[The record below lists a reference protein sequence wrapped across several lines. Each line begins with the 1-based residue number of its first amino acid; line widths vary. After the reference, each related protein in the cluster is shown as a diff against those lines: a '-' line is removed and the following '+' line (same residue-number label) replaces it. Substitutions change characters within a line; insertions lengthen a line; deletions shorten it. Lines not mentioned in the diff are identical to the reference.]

1 MYILLGHTVFT
12 KNVFICSKNYIPC
25 FANFFYYCDLFLW
38 IEEMNSPS
46 QHVEE
51 RFLMHQIYDETRF
64 VLYFLRYFYLPY
76 STMQYKNSI
85 CQNFCKR
92 PKHFLLSE
100 RRSIES
106 ALQKTTNKILWGCWQ
121 AFLIYIIHP
130 FPEELLAKKFEKWH
144 FFGITY
150 A

>member
-1 MYILLGHTVFT
+1 
-12 KNVFICSKNYIPC
+12 
-25 FANFFYYCDLFLW
+25 
-38 IEEMNSPS
+38 MNSPS

-106 ALQKTTNKILWGCWQ
+106 ALQKTTNKILWGCWH
-121 AFLIYIIHP
+121 AFLICITHP
-130 FPEELLAKKFEKWH
+130 FPEELLAKKFQKWH
-144 FFGITY
+144 FFGIIRRHEIFWFQCQHKRHPIKVFLTFLKMRTGLP
-150 A
+150 ASWNHLT